1 MSDEPDNL
9 DRFISELLRHGRIT
23 EYEAKAII
31 DLADSLVQAERERTE
46 GSCTS

>member
-1 MSDEPDNL
+1 MSNEPDSL
-9 DRFISELLRHGRIT
+9 DLLVSELLRHGRIT

-31 DLADSLVQAERERTE
+31 DLADSLVQAERERAE